1 MHLNRRFL
9 LMAATLAFIAPSVG
23 VPAAEPAYVTAL
35 QLDLVPFLSN
45 YPVDG
50 SQQARA
56 DMLEVL
62 ALQASR
68 TPARAAQS
76 KTDSQETVEVMFA
89 SLIGPDFSFAKL
101 PMTEALVARVGES
114 EDATVDPIKKIYGR
128 LRPFMANP
136 DVHPSAVISRSGSY
150 PSGHATRVTAMG
162 IVLAAM
168 LPEKR
173 DAIWARMDDYAESRL
188 IGGVHYRSDI
198 EAGRSAGIALAA
210 AIFTQAAFRADYAP
224 ARGELRHALGM

>member
-9 LMAATLAFIAPSVG
+9 LMAATLAVVAPSVS
-23 VPAAEPAYVTAL
+23 VPAAEPAYVTAA
-35 QLDLVPFLSN
+35 QLDLMPFLPSR
-45 YPVDG
+45 PVDG
-50 SQQARA
+50 SAQDRT

-76 KTDSQETVEVMFA
+76 KADSQETVEAMFA
-89 SLIGPDFSFAKL
+89 NVVGPDFSFAKL
-101 PMTEALVARVGES
+101 PISEALFARIGES

-136 DVHPSAVISRSGSY
+136 DVHPSAGISRSGSY

-168 LPEKR
+168 LPEKH
-173 DAIWARMDDYAESRL
+173 DVIWARMDDYAESRV

-210 AIFTQAAFRADYAP
+210 AIFADAAFRADYAP
-224 ARGELRHALGM
+224 ARVELRYALGM